1 MNPYGFSFI
10 FYMFAVTLNTCFLM
24 KKLTLNLLFV
34 LGAYLPLCA
43 QLQTADAEGLS
54 QAAALK
60 KLNKK
65 AKYGAYL
72 VEKEVNFGTGKGING
87 SPVVTAIEKGKV
99 EMASIENKAF
109 VGYIL
114 PYNQFVKLTDYDF
127 EIFHGTRFRS
137 QKYPPQ
143 RISLTDDAIFF
154 DDNYGQV
161 YGFQANESGQRSRFS
176 YNYEY
181 TDAKYLTRVFFH
193 QSIPI
198 KQSSI
203 TFKVPSWLELDVIE
217 KNFTNY
223 KIKKDVKKEKNF
235 TSYTY
240 TADNLTGIKQE
251 PASLARPYYLPHLV
265 ITVRGFTVNSKK
277 YDGFRGLD
285 QMYEWYNFLY
295 KKAENKT
302 DDLKPVVA
310 QLTAGKNNDI
320 DKIKSLYYWVQ
331 DNIRYIAFEEGYS
344 GFVPQTVQEVYK
356 NKYGDCK
363 GMANLLTEMLKIAG
377 FDAHFAWIGTREIP
391 YDRKE
396 IQSLCVDNHAI
407 SVLYHQGKTYFLD
420 GTEKYAQLGKNAYR
434 IQGKNVLVEHG
445 DTYKVE
451 MVPPPNVEENLMST
465 KANLA
470 LKGNKI
476 TGRVTMTFDGEAKNF
491 FHYVY
496 NSIPSTKRKDFITN
510 LLELNGNNSEA
521 TNIKTS
527 DFKNR
532 DIPIVLEGDIEI
544 SNQVTQVDNLCYTSI
559 DFFPGTIVSFIPDEE
574 RQNPID
580 IDHVFVA
587 NDEVTLELPAKAKTQ
602 NLPAAFQSSFNSNS
616 MEASYTVNNNKVILK
631 KKMQLSAPVIQS
643 NEFTAWKSFLNK
655 IKEFNRNNITIQMN

>member
-1 MNPYGFSFI
+1 
-10 FYMFAVTLNTCFLM
+10 M
-24 KKLTLNLLFV
+24 KQLTLNLFFL
-34 LGAYLPLCA
+34 LGACLPLCA
-43 QLQTADAEGLS
+43 QLQTADGEGAS

-60 KLNKK
+60 KINKK

-72 VEKEVNFGTGKGING
+72 IEKEVNFGSGKGING
-87 SPVVTAIEKGKV
+87 LPVVTATEKGKV

-109 VGYIL
+109 VGYVL
-114 PYNQFVKLTDYDF
+114 PYNQFVRLTDYDF
-127 EIFHGTRFRS
+127 EIFYQTRFRS

-161 YGFQANESGQRSRFS
+161 YGFQAQEAGQRCRFS

-193 QSIPI
+193 QNIPI
-198 KQSSI
+198 RQSSI
-203 TFKVPSWLELDVIE
+203 SFKVPSWLELDIIE
-217 KNFTNY
+217 KNFANY
-223 KIKKDVKKEKNF
+223 KIKREVKKDKNF

-240 TADNLTGIKQE
+240 TADNLSAIRQE
-251 PASLARPYYLPHLV
+251 PSSLARPYYLPHLV
-265 ITVRGFTVNSKK
+265 VTVRGFTLNQKK
-277 YDGFRGLD
+277 YDGFRSLD
-285 QMYEWYNFLY
+285 DMYAWYNFLY

-302 DDLKPVVA
+302 DELKAVVN
-310 QLTAGKNNDI
+310 QLLQGKSNDI
-320 DKIKSLYYWVQ
+320 DKIKTLYYWVQ

-344 GFVPQTVQEVYK
+344 GFIPQTVQEVYK

-363 GMANLLTEMLKIAG
+363 GMANLLTEMLKLAG

-407 SVLYHQGKTYFLD
+407 AVLYHHGKTYFLD

-434 IQGKNVLVEHG
+434 IQGKNVLVQHG
-445 DTYKVE
+445 DAYKVE
-451 MVPPPNVEENLMST
+451 EVPPAVMEENQMQT
-465 KANLA
+465 RANLV

-476 TGRVTMTFDGEAKNF
+476 NGHVTMTFDGEAKSF
-491 FHYVY
+491 FHYIY
-496 NSIPSTKRKDFITN
+496 NNIPAARRKDFISN
-510 LLELNGNNSEA
+510 LLKLNGNNTEA

-559 DFFPGTIVSFIPDEE
+559 DFFPGTIVEFIPDEE
-574 RQNPID
+574 RQTPID

-587 NDEVTLELPAKAKTQ
+587 SDEVTLELPAKAKPQT
-602 NLPAAFQSSFNSNS
+602 LPPAFQSAFNNNS
-616 MEASYTVNNNKVILK
+616 MEASYAVNANKIVLK
-631 KKMQLSAPVIQS
+631 KKMQLSTPVIQNS
-643 NEFTAWKSFLNK
+643 EFGAWKAFLNK
-655 IKEFNRNNITIQMN
+655 IKEFNRNNITIQLN

>member
-1 MNPYGFSFI
+1 M
-10 FYMFAVTLNTCFLM
+10 
-24 KKLTLNLLFV
+24 KLTLNLFFL
-34 LGAYLPLCA
+34 LGVCLPLCA
-43 QLQTADAEGLS
+43 QLQTADGEGSS

-72 VEKEVNFGTGKGING
+72 IEKEVNFSSGKGING
-87 SPVVTAIEKGKV
+87 TPVVTATEKGKV

-109 VGYIL
+109 VGYVL
-114 PYNQFVKLTDYDF
+114 PYNQFVRLTDYDF
-127 EIFHGTRFRS
+127 EIYYLNRFRS

-161 YGFQANESGQRSRFS
+161 YGFQAQEAGQRCRFS

-193 QSIPI
+193 QGIPI
-198 KQSSI
+198 RQSSI
-203 TFKVPSWLELDVIE
+203 SFKVPSWLELDIIE
-217 KNFTNY
+217 KNFGNY
-223 KIKKDVKKEKNF
+223 KIKREVKKDKNF

-251 PASLARPYYLPHLV
+251 PSSLARPYYLPHLV
-265 ITVRGFTVNSKK
+265 ITVRGYTVNQKK
-277 YDGFRGLD
+277 YDGFRSLD
-285 QMYEWYNFLY
+285 DMYAWYNFLY
-295 KKAENKT
+295 KKADNKP
-302 DDLKPVVA
+302 DEIKGIVN
-310 QLTAGKNNDI
+310 QLLQGKSNDI
-320 DKIKSLYYWVQ
+320 DKIKTLYYWVQ

-377 FDAHFAWIGTREIP
+377 YDAHFAWIGTREIP

-434 IQGKNVLVEHG
+434 IQGKNVLVQHG

-451 MVPPPNVEENLMST
+451 DVPPAVMEENQMQT
-465 KANLA
+465 RANLV

-476 TGRVTMTFDGEAKNF
+476 TGRVTMTFDGEAKSF
-491 FHYVY
+491 FHYIY
-496 NSIPSTKRKDFITN
+496 NNIPSAKRKDFINN
-510 LLELNGNNSEA
+510 LLKLNGNNTEA
-521 TNIKTS
+521 TNVKTS

-559 DFFPGTIVSFIPDEE
+559 DFFPGTIVDFIPDEE

-587 NDEVTLELPAKAKTQ
+587 SDEVTLELPAKAKPQT
-602 NLPAAFQSSFNSNS
+602 LPPAFQSEFNKNS
-616 MEASYTVNNNKVILK
+616 MEASYAVNNNKIVLK
-631 KKMQLSAPVIQS
+631 KKMQLSTPVIQN
-643 NEFTAWKSFLNK
+643 NEFAAWKSFLNK
-655 IKEFNRNNITIQMN
+655 IKEFNRNNITIQLQ

>member
-1 MNPYGFSFI
+1 MRQ
-10 FYMFAVTLNTCFLM
+10 
-24 KKLTLNLLFV
+24 LTLNLFFL
-34 LGAYLPLCA
+34 LGACLPLCA
-43 QLQTADAEGLS
+43 QLQTADGEGAS

-60 KLNKK
+60 KINKK

-72 VEKEVNFGTGKGING
+72 IEKEVNFGSGKGING
-87 SPVVTAIEKGKV
+87 SPVVTATEKGRV

-109 VGYIL
+109 VGYML
-114 PYNQFVKLTDYDF
+114 PYNQFVRLTDYDF
-127 EIFHGTRFRS
+127 EIFYANRFRS

-154 DDNYGQV
+154 DDNFGQV
-161 YGFQANESGQRSRFS
+161 YGFQANEAGQRCRFS

-193 QSIPI
+193 QGIPI
-198 KQSSI
+198 RQSSI
-203 TFKVPSWLELDVIE
+203 SFKVPSWLELDIIE
-217 KNFTNY
+217 KNFANY

-240 TADNLTGIKQE
+240 TADNLSGIKQE
-251 PASLARPYYLPHLV
+251 PSSLARPYYLPHLV
-265 ITVRGFTVNSKK
+265 ITVRGFTVNQKK
-277 YDGFRGLD
+277 YDGFRTLD
-285 QMYEWYNFLY
+285 HMYEWYNFLY
-295 KKAENKT
+295 KKADNKP
-302 DDLKPVVA
+302 DEIKGIVN
-310 QLTAGKNNDI
+310 QLLQGKSNDI
-320 DKIKSLYYWVQ
+320 DKIKALYYWVQ

-344 GFVPQTVQEVYK
+344 GFIPQTVQEVYK

-363 GMANLLTEMLKIAG
+363 GMANLLTEMLKLAG

-434 IQGKNVLVEHG
+434 IQGKNVLVQHG

-451 MVPPPNVEENLMST
+451 EVPPAVMEENQMQT
-465 KANLA
+465 RANLA

-476 TGRVTMTFDGEAKNF
+476 TGHVTMTFDGEAKSF
-491 FHYVY
+491 FHYIY
-496 NSIPSTKRKDFITN
+496 NNIPATKRKDFINN
-510 LLELNGNNSEA
+510 LLKLNGNNTEA
-521 TNIKTS
+521 TNVKTS

-544 SNQVTQVDNLCYTSI
+544 SNQVTQVENLCYTSI
-559 DFFPGTIVSFIPDEE
+559 DFFPGTIVDFIPDEE

-587 NDEVTLELPAKAKTQ
+587 SDEVTLELPAKAKAQ
-602 NLPAAFQSSFNSNS
+602 SLPPTFQSAFNNNS
-616 MEASYTVNNNKVILK
+616 MEASYATNANKIVLK
-631 KKMQLSAPVIQS
+631 KKMQLSAPVIQ
-643 NEFTAWKSFLNK
+643 NNQFGEWKSFLNK
-655 IKEFNRNNITIQMN
+655 IKEFNRNNITIQLN

>member
-1 MNPYGFSFI
+1 MRQ
-10 FYMFAVTLNTCFLM
+10 
-24 KKLTLNLLFV
+24 LTLNLFFL
-34 LGAYLPLCA
+34 LGACLPLCA
-43 QLQTADAEGLS
+43 QLQTADGEGAS

-60 KLNKK
+60 KINKK

-72 VEKEVNFGTGKGING
+72 IEKEVNFSSGKGING
-87 SPVVTAIEKGKV
+87 SPVVTATEKGKV

-109 VGYIL
+109 VGYML
-114 PYNQFVKLTDYDF
+114 PYNQFVRLTDYDF
-127 EIFHGTRFRS
+127 EIFHQTRFRS

-154 DDNYGQV
+154 DDNFGQV
-161 YGFQANESGQRSRFS
+161 YGFQAQEAGQRCRFS

-193 QSIPI
+193 QGIPI

-203 TFKVPSWLELDVIE
+203 SFKVPSWLELDIIE
-217 KNFTNY
+217 KNFANY
-223 KIKKDVKKEKNF
+223 KIKKDVKKDKNF

-240 TADNLTGIKQE
+240 TADNLSGIRQE
-251 PASLARPYYLPHLV
+251 PSSLARPYYLPHLV
-265 ITVRGFTVNSKK
+265 ITVRGFTVNQKK
-277 YDGFRGLD
+277 YDGFRSLD
-285 QMYEWYNFLY
+285 NMYEWYNFLY
-295 KKAENKT
+295 KKADNKP
-302 DDLKPVVA
+302 DEIKGIVN
-310 QLTAGKNNDI
+310 QLMQGKSNDI
-320 DKIKSLYYWVQ
+320 DKIKTLYYWVQ

-344 GFVPQTVQEVYK
+344 GFIPQTVQEVYK

-363 GMANLLTEMLKIAG
+363 GMANLLTEMLKLAG
-377 FDAHFAWIGTREIP
+377 YDAHFAWIGTKEIP

-434 IQGKNVLVEHG
+434 IQGKNVLVQHG

-451 MVPPPNVEENLMST
+451 EVPPAVMEENQMQT
-465 KANLA
+465 RANLA

-476 TGRVTMTFDGEAKNF
+476 TGHVTMTFDGEAKSF
-491 FHYVY
+491 FHYIY
-496 NSIPSTKRKDFITN
+496 NNIPSAKRKDFINN
-510 LLELNGNNSEA
+510 LLKLNGNNTEA
-521 TNIKTS
+521 TNVKTS

-544 SNQVTQVDNLCYTSI
+544 SNQVTQVENLCYTSI
-559 DFFPGTIVSFIPDEE
+559 DFFPGTIVDFIPDEE

-587 NDEVTLELPAKAKTQ
+587 SDEVTLELPAKAKPQ
-602 NLPAAFQSSFNSNS
+602 SLPPTFQSAFNKNS
-616 MEASYTVNNNKVILK
+616 MEASYAVSANKIVLK
-631 KKMQLSAPVIQS
+631 KKMQLSTPVIQNS
-643 NEFTAWKSFLNK
+643 EFGAWKSFLNK
-655 IKEFNRNNITIQMN
+655 IKEFNRNNITIQLQ

>member
-1 MNPYGFSFI
+1 
-10 FYMFAVTLNTCFLM
+10 M
-24 KKLTLNLLFV
+24 KKLTLNLFFL
-34 LGAYLPLCA
+34 LGACIPLCA
-43 QLQTADAEGLS
+43 QLQTADGEGAS

-60 KLNKK
+60 KINKK

-72 VEKEVNFGTGKGING
+72 IEKEVNFASGKGING
-87 SPVVTAIEKGKV
+87 LPVVTATEKGKV
-99 EMASIENKAF
+99 EMASIESKAF
-109 VGYIL
+109 VGYVL
-114 PYNQFVKLTDYDF
+114 PYNQFVRLTDYDF
-127 EIFHGTRFRS
+127 EIFYQTRFRS

-161 YGFQANESGQRSRFS
+161 YGFQAQEAGQRCRFS

-193 QSIPI
+193 QGIPI
-198 KQSSI
+198 RQSSI
-203 TFKVPSWLELDVIE
+203 SFKVPSWLELDIIE
-217 KNFTNY
+217 KNFANY
-223 KIKKDVKKEKNF
+223 KIKREVKKDKNF

-240 TADNLTGIKQE
+240 TADNLSAIRQE

-265 ITVRGFTVNSKK
+265 ITVRGFTLNQKK
-277 YDGFRGLD
+277 YDGFRSLD
-285 QMYEWYNFLY
+285 DMYAWYNFLY

-302 DDLKPVVA
+302 DELKAVVN
-310 QLTAGKNNDI
+310 QLLQGKSNDI
-320 DKIKSLYYWVQ
+320 DKIKTLYYWVQ

-344 GFVPQTVQEVYK
+344 GFIPQTVQEVYK

-363 GMANLLTEMLKIAG
+363 GMANLLTEMLKLAG

-407 SVLYHQGKTYFLD
+407 AVLYHQGKTYFLD

-434 IQGKNVLVEHG
+434 IQGKNVLVQHG
-445 DTYKVE
+445 DSYKVE
-451 MVPPPNVEENLMST
+451 EVPPAVMEENQMQT
-465 KANLA
+465 RANLV

-476 TGRVTMTFDGEAKNF
+476 NGHVTMTFDGEAKSF
-491 FHYVY
+491 FHYIY
-496 NSIPSTKRKDFITN
+496 NNIPAARRKDFISN
-510 LLELNGNNSEA
+510 LLKLNGNNTEA

-559 DFFPGTIVSFIPDEE
+559 DFFPGTIVDFIPDEE
-574 RQNPID
+574 RQTPID

-587 NDEVTLELPAKAKTQ
+587 SDEVTLELPAKAKPQT
-602 NLPAAFQSSFNSNS
+602 LPPAFQSAFNNNS
-616 MEASYTVNNNKVILK
+616 MEASYAVNANKIVLK
-631 KKMQLSAPVIQS
+631 KKMQLSTPVIQNS
-643 NEFTAWKSFLNK
+643 EFGAWKAFLNK
-655 IKEFNRNNITIQMN
+655 IKEFNRNNITIQLN

>member
-1 MNPYGFSFI
+1 
-10 FYMFAVTLNTCFLM
+10 M
-24 KKLTLNLLFV
+24 KKITLNLFFLV
-34 LGAYLPLCA
+34 GICLPLCA
-43 QLQTADAEGLS
+43 QMQTADGEGTS

-72 VEKEVNFGTGKGING
+72 IEKEVNFSTGKGITG
-87 SPVVTAIEKGKV
+87 EPVVTASEKGKV
-99 EMASIENKAF
+99 EMASIENKTF
-109 VGYIL
+109 MGYVL
-114 PYNQFVKLTDYDF
+114 PYNQFVKLNDFDF
-127 EIFHGTRFRS
+127 EIFYVNRFRS

-143 RISLTDDAIFF
+143 KISLTDDAIFF

-161 YGFQANESGQRSRFS
+161 YGFMAQESGQRCRFS

-181 TDAKYLTRVFFH
+181 SDAKYLTRVFFH
-193 QSIPI
+193 EHIPI
-198 KQSSI
+198 RQSVIS
-203 TFKVPSWLELDVIE
+203 FKVPSWLELDIIE
-217 KNFTNY
+217 KNFGPNY
-223 KIKKDVKKEKNF
+223 KIKREVKKDKNF

-240 TADNLTGIKQE
+240 TADNLTGIRQE
-251 PASLARPYYLPHLV
+251 PSSLARPYYLPHLV
-265 ITVRGFTVNSKK
+265 ITVRGYTVNQKK
-277 YDGFRGLD
+277 YNGFRTLD
-285 QMYEWYNFLY
+285 DMYAWYNFLY
-295 KKAENKT
+295 KKAENKAPE
-302 DDLKPVVA
+302 LKAQVD
-310 QLTAGKNNDI
+310 QLTQGKSTDL

-344 GFVPQTVQEVYK
+344 GFIPQTVQEVYK

-363 GMANLLTEMLKIAG
+363 GMANLLTEMLKLAG
-377 FDAHFAWIGTREIP
+377 YDAHFAWIGTREIP

-407 SVLYHQGKTYFLD
+407 AVLYHQGNTYFLD

-445 DTYKVE
+445 DAYKVE
-451 MVPPPNVEENLMST
+451 QVPAAKMEENQLLT

-476 TGRVTMTFDGEAKNF
+476 SGHVTMTFDGEAKNF

-496 NSIPSTKRKDFITN
+496 NNIPATKRKDFITN

-544 SNQVTQVDNLCYTSI
+544 SNQVTLVENLCYTSI

-587 NDEVTLELPAKAKTQ
+587 SDEVTLELPAKAKAQ
-602 NLPAAFQSSFNSNS
+602 NLPPAFQSAFNANS
-616 MEASYTVNNNKVILK
+616 MEASYTTSNNKIILK
-631 KKMQLSAPVIQS
+631 KKMQLSAPVIQNS
-643 NEFTAWKSFLNK
+643 EFAGWKAFLNK
-655 IKEFNRNNITIQMN
+655 IKEFNRNNITIQMQ

>member
-1 MNPYGFSFI
+1 M
-10 FYMFAVTLNTCFLM
+10 
-24 KKLTLNLLFV
+24 KLTLNLFFL
-34 LGAYLPLCA
+34 LGVCLPLCA
-43 QLQTADAEGLS
+43 QLQTADGEGSS

-72 VEKEVNFGTGKGING
+72 IEKEVNFSSGKGING
-87 SPVVTAIEKGKV
+87 TPVVTATEKGKV

-109 VGYIL
+109 VGYVL
-114 PYNQFVKLTDYDF
+114 PYNQFVRLTDYDF
-127 EIFHGTRFRS
+127 EIYYLNRFRS

-161 YGFQANESGQRSRFS
+161 YGFQAQEAGQRCRFS

-193 QSIPI
+193 QGIPI
-198 KQSSI
+198 RQSSI
-203 TFKVPSWLELDVIE
+203 SFKVPSWLELDIIE
-217 KNFTNY
+217 KNFGNY
-223 KIKKDVKKEKNF
+223 KIKREVKKDKNF

-251 PASLARPYYLPHLV
+251 PSSLARPYYLPHLV
-265 ITVRGFTVNSKK
+265 ITVRGYTVNQKK
-277 YDGFRGLD
+277 YDGFRSLD
-285 QMYEWYNFLY
+285 DMYAWYNFLY
-295 KKAENKT
+295 KKAENKPEEI
-302 DDLKPVVA
+302 KGIVN
-310 QLTAGKNNDI
+310 QLLQGKSNDI
-320 DKIKSLYYWVQ
+320 DKIKTLYYWVQ

-377 FDAHFAWIGTREIP
+377 YDAHFAWIGTREIP

-420 GTEKYAQLGKNAYR
+420 GTEKYVQLGKNAYR
-434 IQGKNVLVEHG
+434 IQGKNVLVQHG

-451 MVPPPNVEENLMST
+451 DVPPAVMEENQMQT
-465 KANLA
+465 RANLV

-476 TGRVTMTFDGEAKNF
+476 TGRVTMTFDGEAKSF
-491 FHYVY
+491 FHYIY
-496 NSIPSTKRKDFITN
+496 NNIPSAKRKDFINN
-510 LLELNGNNSEA
+510 LLKLNGNNTEA
-521 TNIKTS
+521 SNVKTS

-544 SNQVTQVDNLCYTSI
+544 SNQVTQVENLAYTSI
-559 DFFPGTIVSFIPDEE
+559 DFFPGTIVDFIPDEE

-587 NDEVTLELPAKAKTQ
+587 SDEVTLELPAKAKPQT
-602 NLPAAFQSSFNSNS
+602 LPPAFQSEFNKNS
-616 MEASYTVNNNKVILK
+616 MEASYAVNNNKIVLK
-631 KKMQLSAPVIQS
+631 KKMQLSAPVIQN
-643 NEFTAWKSFLNK
+643 NEFGAWKSFLNK
-655 IKEFNRNNITIQMN
+655 IKEFNRNNITIQLN

>member
-1 MNPYGFSFI
+1 
-10 FYMFAVTLNTCFLM
+10 M
-24 KKLTLNLLFV
+24 KLLTLNLFFL
-34 LGAYLPLCA
+34 LGACLPLCA
-43 QLQTADAEGLS
+43 QLQTADGEGSS

-72 VEKEVNFGTGKGING
+72 IEKEVNFSSGKGING
-87 SPVVTAIEKGKV
+87 SPVVTATEKGKV

-109 VGYIL
+109 VGYVL
-114 PYNQFVKLTDYDF
+114 PYNQFVRLTDYDF
-127 EIFHGTRFRS
+127 EIYYLNRFRS

-161 YGFQANESGQRSRFS
+161 YGFQAQEAGQRCRFS

-193 QSIPI
+193 QGIPI
-198 KQSSI
+198 RQSSI
-203 TFKVPSWLELDVIE
+203 SFKVPSWLELDIIE
-217 KNFTNY
+217 KNFGNY
-223 KIKKDVKKEKNF
+223 KIKREVKKDKNF

-240 TADNLTGIKQE
+240 TADNLTAIKQE
-251 PASLARPYYLPHLV
+251 PSSLARPYYLPHLV
-265 ITVRGFTVNSKK
+265 ITVRGFTVNQKK
-277 YDGFRGLD
+277 YDGFRTLD
-285 QMYEWYNFLY
+285 DMYAWYNFLY
-295 KKAENKT
+295 KKAENKP
-302 DDLKPVVA
+302 DEIKGIVN
-310 QLTAGKNNDI
+310 QLLQGKSTDI
-320 DKIKSLYYWVQ
+320 DKIKTLYYWVQ

-434 IQGKNVLVEHG
+434 IQGKNVLVQHG

-451 MVPPPNVEENLMST
+451 DVPPAAMEENQMQT
-465 KANLA
+465 RANLV

-476 TGRVTMTFDGEAKNF
+476 TGRVTMTFDGEAKSF
-491 FHYVY
+491 FHYIY
-496 NSIPSTKRKDFITN
+496 NNIPSAKRKDFINN
-510 LLELNGNNSEA
+510 LLKLNGNNTEA
-521 TNIKTS
+521 TNVKTS

-544 SNQVTQVDNLCYTSI
+544 SNQVTQVENLCYTSI
-559 DFFPGTIVSFIPDEE
+559 DFFPGTIVDFIPDEE

-587 NDEVTLELPAKAKTQ
+587 SDEVTLELPAKAKPQT
-602 NLPAAFQSSFNSNS
+602 LPPAFQSEFNKNS
-616 MEASYTVNNNKVILK
+616 MEASYAVNNNKIVLK
-631 KKMQLSAPVIQS
+631 KKMQLSAPVIQNS
-643 NEFTAWKSFLNK
+643 DFAAWKSFLNK
-655 IKEFNRNNITIQMN
+655 IKEFNRNNITIQLQ

>member
-1 MNPYGFSFI
+1 
-10 FYMFAVTLNTCFLM
+10 M
-24 KKLTLNLLFV
+24 KKLTLSTLFLLGITLNLL
-34 LGAYLPLCA
+34 A
-43 QLQTADAEGLS
+43 QLQTADGEGS
-54 QAAALK
+54 AQAAALK
-60 KLNKK
+60 KLSKK

-72 VEKEVNFGTGKGING
+72 VQKEVNFATGKGING
-87 SPVVTAIEKGKV
+87 SPVVTASENGTV
-99 EMASIENKAF
+99 EMASIEDKAF
-109 VGYIL
+109 VGYLL
-114 PYNQFVKLTDYDF
+114 PYNQFVRLTDYDF
-127 EIFHGTRFRS
+127 QIFHISRFRS

-154 DDNYGQV
+154 DDNFGQL
-161 YGFQANESGQRSRFS
+161 YGFQADAAGTRCRFT

-193 QSIPI
+193 QSIPVR
-198 KQSSI
+198 QSSI
-203 TFKVPSWLELDVIE
+203 SFKVPSWLELEIAE
-217 KNFTNY
+217 KNFGTAY
-223 KIKKDVKKEKNF
+223 KIKKEVKKDKNYNI
-235 TSYTY
+235 YTY

-251 PASLARPYYLPHLV
+251 ASSLARPYYLPHLV
-265 ITVRGFTVNSKK
+265 ITVRGFTANQKK
-277 YDGFRGLD
+277 YDGMRSLD
-285 QMYEWYNFLY
+285 DMYAWYNFLY
-295 KKAENKT
+295 KKADNKP
-302 DDLKPVVA
+302 DELKTLVN
-310 QLTAGKNNDI
+310 QLTTAKSNDI
-320 DKIKSLYYWVQ
+320 EKVKSLYYWVQ

-344 GFVPQTVQEVYK
+344 GFIPHTVQEVYK

-434 IQGKNVLVEHG
+434 IQGKSALVEHG

-451 MVPPPNVEENLMST
+451 EVPPPAMDENQMNT
-465 KANLA
+465 RANLV

-476 TGRVTMTFDGEAKNF
+476 SGHVTMTFDGEAKSF
-491 FHYVY
+491 FHYIY
-496 NSIPSTKRKDFITN
+496 NNIPATKRKDFVRD
-510 LLELNGNNSEA
+510 LLELNSNNSEA

-559 DFFPGTIVSFIPDEE
+559 DFFPGTIISFIPDEE
-574 RQNPID
+574 RQTPID

-587 NDEVTLELPAKAKTQ
+587 SDEVTLELPAKAKPQ
-602 NLPAAFQSSFNSNS
+602 NLPPVFQSAFNGNS
-616 MEASYTVNNNKVILK
+616 MEASYTVNNNKVVLK
-631 KKMQLSAPVIQS
+631 KKMQLSAPVIQ
-643 NEFTAWKSFLNK
+643 NNQFADWKSFLNK
-655 IKEFNRNNITIQMN
+655 IKEFNRNNITIQLQ